1 MSNPLTV
8 RSTDSCEFDLVSLG
22 EIMLR
27 LDPGE
32 GRVRTARQFNAWE
45 GGGEYNVARGLRR
58 CFEMRTGVVTAFA
71 DNEVGRLIEN
81 FILQGGVD
89 TSMILWRPYDGLGRT
104 VRNGLN
110 FTERGFGI
118 RGALGTSDRGHTAA
132 SQLKP
137 GDIDWDQIFGQ
148 RGSRWL
154 HTGGIFAALSESS
167 ADVTI
172 EAVQAAKRHGTIVSY
187 DLNYRPSLWESNGGV
202 DKAREVN
209 REIARHVD
217 VMIGNEEDF
226 TACLGFEVEG
236 IDENISNIQIDSFRN
251 MIGKAVTEFPNFKV
265 VGTTLRTVKTAT
277 VNSWGAICWS
287 AGEFHE
293 ATQRED
299 LEILDRVGGGDSFA
313 SGLIYG
319 LINDLGP
326 QQAVEYGA
334 AHGALAMTTP
344 GDTSMATKAEVE
356 KLVGGGS
363 ARVVR

>member
-1 MSNPLTV
+1 MPTLTIKPAA
-8 RSTDSCEFDLVSLG
+8 SCQHDLIALG

-32 GRVRTARQFNAWE
+32 GRVRTAREFKAWE

-58 CFEMRTGVVTAFA
+58 CFGLRTAVCTAFA
-71 DNEVGRLIEN
+71 DNDVGHLIED

-89 TSMILWRPYDGLGRT
+89 TRFIQWRPYDGIGRT

-118 RGALGTSDRGHTAA
+118 RGAVGVPDRGLTAA
-132 SQLKP
+132 SQLKV
-137 GDIDWDQIFGQ
+137 GDFDWDEIFGRQ
-148 RGSRWL
+148 GVRWF
-154 HTGGIFAALSESS
+154 HTGGIFAALSDTTPEL
-167 ADVTI
+167 VI
-172 EAVQAAKRHGTIVSY
+172 EAVQAAKKHGTIVSY
-187 DLNYRPSLWESNGGV
+187 DLNYRPSLWKSIGGQ
-202 DKAREVN
+202 KRAQQVN
-209 REIARHVD
+209 RKIAQYVD

-236 IDENISNIQIDSFRN
+236 VDENISHIDVTAFKK
-251 MIGKAVTEFPNFKV
+251 MIEKAVREFSNFKV
-265 VGTTLRTVKTAT
+265 TATTLRAVKSAT
-277 VNSWGAICWS
+277 RNDWGAICW
-287 AGEFHE
+287 AGGKFHE
-293 ATQRED
+293 AANRPD

-319 LINDLGP
+319 FMAFNDP

-344 GDTSMATKAEVE
+344 GDTSMASLKEVE
-356 KLVGGGS
+356 AIVKGAG
-363 ARVVR
+363 ARVQR